1 MPVHT
6 YYASTAARNAAM
18 NGTFNQMFVLI
29 DTKTKMYKRYS
40 GRTCVLKVQMAEH
53 IDEYWVEKL
62 RTNPEEV
69 LPPEEPQLA

>member
-1 MPVHT
+1 M
-6 YYASTAARNAAM
+6 SGGINS
-18 NGTFNQMFVLI
+18 MFILI